1 MGGVDQNHSNQDIG
15 EKKYKTYFVTFTG
28 NGTLVMCETL
38 QWVGVGVG
46 GSSFLCLLSRNTS
59 TRLIGKQS
67 AGEVKSTYE
76 AIAENLALTY
86 MEIYEHHLIVSNRSA
101 SEI

>member
-1 MGGVDQNHSNQDIG
+1 MRGLQGGEDQNHSNQDIC
-15 EKKYKTYFVTFTG
+15 EKKYKTYFFTFTG

-46 GSSFLCLLSRNTS
+46 GSSLCLLSRNTS

-67 AGEVKSTYE
+67 GGGRYR
-76 AIAENLALTY
+76 AL
-86 MEIYEHHLIVSNRSA
+86 MKLLQKISH
-101 SEI
+101 